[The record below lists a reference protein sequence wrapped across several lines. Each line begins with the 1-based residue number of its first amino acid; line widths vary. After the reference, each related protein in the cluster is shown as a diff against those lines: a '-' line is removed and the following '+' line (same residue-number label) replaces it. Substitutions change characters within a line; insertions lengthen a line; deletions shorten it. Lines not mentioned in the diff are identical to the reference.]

1 MMAWLKDTES
11 RLKMINQPYADAC
24 GHTVEECIG
33 KTDLDLFPEELAT
46 GFMADDREVCSS
58 GQKKQVEERISSLDG
73 IKWHLTYKTPIFDEH
88 GSVIG
93 TTGIAQDITDR
104 KHAEEER
111 ERLQMQLTQAQKME
125 AIGQLAGGVAH
136 DFNNMLG
143 VIIGYSELILE
154 ETSPSHQFHAEL
166 EEIQKAARR
175 SADLTRQLLT
185 FARKQTVAPKV
196 LDLNQT
202 VEGMLNML
210 RRLIGE
216 NINLIYDHQH
226 ACRAGIQVLAAA
238 SPWDAIR
245 LAKENEGSIDLLMT
259 DVIMPE
265 MNGRDLAKHLLI
277 ISPNIKRLFMSG
289 YTANIIEPHGVL
301 DEGVHFI
308 QKPFSRKDLAAA
320 IRKALES

>member
-33 KTDLDLFPEELAT
+33 KTDLDLFPDELAT

-58 GQKKQVEERISSLDG
+58 GQK
-73 IKWHLTYKTPIFDEH
+73 
-88 GSVIG
+88 
-93 TTGIAQDITDR
+93 
-104 KHAEEER
+104 
-111 ERLQMQLTQAQKME
+111 ME
-125 AIGQLAGGVAH
+125 TIGQLAGGVAH

-185 FARKQTVAPKV
+185 FSRKQTVAPKV

-216 NINLIYDHQH
+216 KINLIYDLHPPFQRQISTVGTH
-226 ACRAGIQVLAAA
+226 RLRIL
-238 SPWDAIR
+238 PAIR
-245 LAKENEGSIDLLMT
+245 L
-259 DVIMPE
+259 
-265 MNGRDLAKHLLI
+265 RDH
-277 ISPNIKRLFMSG
+277 PPG
-289 YTANIIEPHGVL
+289 
-301 DEGVHFI
+301 
-308 QKPFSRKDLAAA
+308 
-320 IRKALES
+320 